1 MLYHEKQVAALC
13 GVHCL
18 NTLLQGPYFS
28 EIELAQIAQGL
39 DELERAL
46 VGEGALGE
54 GSGNVAM
61 DGMFSIQVLSRA
73 LESWGL
79 QVVSLESEE
88 ARLFKVAPTT
98 ADAFIC
104 NLHEHWFTLRRV
116 APGEWWNFNSLFPAP
131 QPLSTFY
138 LQAFLDSLR
147 GEGWTIFVVSGPL
160 PVAQPRS
167 LPNATGRYWSPN
179 EARAATDEA
188 ERARKRGRLA
198 NALEEAL
205 ERAAQQ
211 GGNLQLR
218 TRGGGRGGG
227 GGPGGAATSA
237 EVEDEDAD
245 LAAAIAASLKSH
257 QPSQQMHQQ
266 HQPAEGG
273 IGGAQDWPGPSGGGG
288 GGGGGAGGSQGPY
301 EGMYGD
307 EYEDDPELAMA
318 IAASLAEVGQGGG
331 EQPPPG
337 SGQQLAP
344 TPQQEAEAD
353 ADPQDLEPEPEAEG
367 EGVIEV
373 AFRLPTGTRCS
384 RRFTLTTPSS
394 ALFTYVGPLL
404 SLPTARIALST
415 AFPKKEL
422 ECSRTATLGD
432 LGLTNRIM
440 LVAEPKR

>member
-54 GSGNVAM
+54 GSGNVAL

-88 ARLFKVAPTT
+88 AREFKAAPTT
-98 ADAFIC
+98 AAAFIC

-116 APGEWWNFNSLFPAP
+116 AHGEWWNFNSLYPAP

-138 LQAFLDSLR
+138 LQAFLDTLR
-147 GEGWTIFVVSGPL
+147 GEGWTIFVVTGPL
-160 PVAQPRS
+160 PAAQPGS
-167 LPNATGRYWSPN
+167 LDQLPNATGRWWSPD

-211 GGNLQLR
+211 GGQLQLR
-218 TRGGGRGGG
+218 TRGGGGV
-227 GGPGGAATSA
+227 PGSATLG
-237 EVEDEDAD
+237 EEDEDEDAD
-245 LAAAIAASLKSH
+245 LAAAIAASLQSQ
-257 QPSQQMHQQ
+257 QPSQQAHLE
-266 HQPAEGG
+266 HQPEEGG
-273 IGGAQDWPGPSGGGG
+273 QGGSHAWPGHGGGG
-288 GGGGGAGGSQGPY
+288 GGGGQGPY
-301 EGMYGD
+301 EGIYGD

-318 IAASLAEVGQGGG
+318 IAASLAEAGQTGG
-331 EQPPPG
+331 EQPPPVP
-337 SGQQLAP
+337 GQQQAP
-344 TPQQEAEAD
+344 TPQEEEE
-353 ADPQDLEPEPEAEG
+353 DPLEPEPEAEG

-384 RRFTLTTPSS
+384 RRFTLTSPSS

-404 SLPTARIALST
+404 CLPAARIALST

-422 ECSRTATLGD
+422 ERSRTTTLGD
-432 LGLTNRIM
+432 LGLTHRTM